1 VRLQAG
7 RLDCRGFQ
15 PHAGANA
22 IFLPRHDATGRG
34 RRRAPALNA
43 LTEGFRA
50 LGTVR
55 LLAMG
60 AVALCLMVLLGVLAL
75 RGSPEQLAL
84 LYADLDTRE
93 AGQIVDALDRQKV
106 TYQITA
112 GGTQIMVPSAQVA
125 KLRVTLARDGLPS
138 GGSIGYEI
146 FDRGDGLTTSQ
157 FQQKIAE
164 TRALEGELARTIR
177 VISGVRAARV
187 HLVMPKREPFARERQ
202 DAQASVMITMM
213 GTGSRLDR
221 EAVQSILNLVAG
233 AVPGLRAKNIAV
245 IDSKGN
251 LLARA
256 GEPTGTA
263 AIAQGTEEI
272 RRTTELRLSRAVEEM
287 LERSLGAGRVRTEVA
302 AEMDF
307 ERVQETQEKFD
318 PDGQVVRSTQSVTG
332 NTKSTEAN
340 PTVSVQNNLP
350 NADAG
355 NSQAGS
361 QEQRNEET
369 TNYEIGKTVRT
380 LVREQ
385 PQIRRLSVAVLVDGS
400 DEKNA
405 DGATAWRP
413 RTPEELERIARLVR
427 SAVGFDEKRGDK
439 VEVVNMRF
447 AGEPDAAS
455 EPRGMLGMAFDKSDV
470 MRLVQISLFGL
481 VGVVALLVVFRPIV
495 NRLTLIA
502 PAAALAG
509 PGGDMLSGLS
519 DSAGG
524 MGIAGPGGVRLLEG
538 PAGGTGTG
546 TGVARLAGPDGEEEN
561 MVDLSNVEGQLRA
574 SLVRKL
580 SELVNKHPEESLSIV
595 RAWMQEG
602 G

>member
-1 VRLQAG
+1 VHRRAG
-7 RLDCRGFQ
+7 RPDCKGFQ
-15 PHAGANA
+15 PHAGARD
-22 IFLPRHDATGRG
+22 IFMGPSRG
-34 RRRAPALNA
+34 KFRGKRRRKQMIALA
-43 LTEGFRA
+43 EGFRA

-55 LLAMG
+55 LLSMG
-60 AVALCLMVLLGVLAL
+60 AVALCLMVLLAVLAL
-75 RGSPEQLAL
+75 RGTPEQLVL

-93 AGQIVDALDRQKV
+93 AGQIVDQLDRQRV
-106 TYQITA
+106 PYQVTA
-112 GGTQIMVPSAQVA
+112 GGTQIMVPSGQVA
-125 KLRVTLARDGLPS
+125 KLRVQLAKDGLPS

-164 TRALEGELARTIR
+164 SRALEGELSRTIR
-177 VISGVRAARV
+177 VISGIRAARV

-202 DAQASVMITMM
+202 DAQASVMVTMA
-213 GTGSRLDR
+213 GNGRLDR

-256 GEPTGTA
+256 GEPTGSA
-263 AIAQGTEEI
+263 AAAQGTEEI

-287 LERSLGAGRVRTEVA
+287 LERSLGTGRVRAEIA

-318 PDGQVVRSTQSVTG
+318 PEGQVVRSTQSVTG
-332 NTKSTEAN
+332 NTKSTEAT
-340 PTVSVQNNLP
+340 PGVSVQNNLP
-350 NADAG
+350 NADA
-355 NSQAGS
+355 STAQAGS
-361 QEQRNEET
+361 QDQRADET

-400 DEKNA
+400 DDKGA
-405 DGATAWRP
+405 DGVVAWRP

-427 SAVGFDEKRGDK
+427 SAVGYDEKRGDK

-447 AGEPDAAS
+447 TGEDSGLGA
-455 EPRGMLGMAFDKSDV
+455 EPRGLFGMVFEKSDI
-470 MRLVQISLFGL
+470 MRLAQILLFGV

-495 NRLTLIA
+495 NRLTLA
-502 PAAALAG
+502 PALAGMLAG
-509 PGGDMLSGLS
+509 PGGEALAGLS
-519 DSAGG
+519 AGALG
-524 MGIAGPGGVRLLEG
+524 ADAMRMLEA
-538 PAGGTGTG
+538 PAGA
-546 TGVARLAGPDGEEEN
+546 ARLAGPGGGTEGEEDS
-561 MVDLSNVEGQLRA
+561 MVDLSNIEGQLRA
-574 SLVRKL
+574 SSIRRL
-580 SELVNKHPEESLSIV
+580 SELVSKHPEESLSIV
-595 RAWMQEG
+595 RSWMQEG
-602 G
+602 NS